1 MERTRLTNQRV
12 ERAKCPSDKK
22 QAFLWDSETPRLA
35 VRTTAAGAK
44 AFIFEGKLDR
54 RTIRLTIGKPSNWT
68 IDSARKEARRLQ
80 SLIDQG
86 IDPRDVKREQ
96 QVAREKAERQ
106 AEKDKDT
113 TLKALLD
120 LYSDHCLAQ
129 GKRRF
134 AAAVRS
140 ATKCHLV
147 EADPYLAKM
156 AAKKITPEQVA
167 GLVRRVMEAGKGR
180 TAGAFRSYLAAAF
193 NCARK
198 APVSAELPAAFI
210 DFDIKS
216 NPVDPV
222 PAIPVNARQR
232 TLSKDE
238 LKAYL
243 KGLDGADRI
252 DMALRLAVYAGG
264 QRMSQ
269 LLRARTEDYDTEAK
283 TLTLWD
289 PKGNRKTPRKH
300 IVPLGT
306 VGASILA
313 DLVKMAEAEESALLF
328 PSKAGTPIH
337 VSNPGKRV
345 SEISTDMDGE
355 VFNLLDI
362 RRTIETMLAGLG
374 VGRDIRAQLL
384 SHGIS
389 GVQAVHYD
397 QHDYLKEK
405 RATIRKWEA
414 FLRRLMEGKGRKVI
428 SLNEAKQGRAL

>member
-1 MERTRLTNQRV
+1 MERTRLTNQRI

-22 QAFLWDSETPRLA
+22 QSFLWDTETPRLA
-35 VRTTAAGAK
+35 LRTTATGAR

-54 RTIRLTIGKPSNWT
+54 RTIRLTIGKPGDWT
-68 IDSARKEARRLQ
+68 IDSARKEARRFQ
-80 SLIDQG
+80 ALIDQG

-96 QVAREKAERQ
+96 REAREKAERQ
-106 AEKDKDT
+106 AKKDKDT

-120 LYSDHCLAQ
+120 LYADHCLAQ

-147 EADPYLAKM
+147 EADSYLAKT

-269 LLRARTEDYDTEAK
+269 LLRARTEDYDPEAK

-300 IVPLGT
+300 IVPLGAIG
-306 VGASILA
+306 VSIVS
-313 DLVKMAEAEESALLF
+313 DLVKMAEADESALLF

-345 SEISTDMDGE
+345 SEISKEMGAE

-362 RRTIETMLAGLG
+362 RRTAETMLAGLG

>member
-12 ERAKCPSDKK
+12 ERATCPRGKN
-22 QAFLWDSETPRLA
+22 QAFLWDTETPRLA
-35 VRTTAAGAK
+35 LRTTAAGAK
-44 AFIFEGKLDR
+44 AFIYEGKLDR
-54 RTIRLTIGKPSNWT
+54 RTIRLTIGKPTDWT

-80 SLIDQG
+80 ALIDQG
-86 IDPRDVKREQ
+86 IDPRDLKREQ
-96 QVAREKAERQ
+96 REARET
-106 AEKDKDT
+106 AEKEAKKAKT
-113 TLKALLD
+113 NTLKALLD
-120 LYSDHCLAQ
+120 LYADHCLAQ

-140 ATKCHLV
+140 ATKCHLT
-147 EADPYLAKM
+147 EAAPDLAGTP
-156 AAKKITPEQVA
+156 AKDITPEQVA

-180 TAGAFRSYLAAAF
+180 TAGSFRSYLAAAF

-243 KGLDGADRI
+243 KALDGADRI
-252 DMALRLAVYAGG
+252 DMVLKLAVYAGG

-269 LLRARTEDYDTEAK
+269 LLRTRVEDYGPEAK

-300 IVPLGT
+300 IVPLGAM
-306 VGASILA
+306 GASIVSN
-313 DLVKMAEAEESALLF
+313 LVELAEADESPLLL
-328 PSKAGTPIH
+328 PSAAGTPIH
-337 VSNPGKRV
+337 VSMPGKRV
-345 SEISTDMDGE
+345 SEISKQMGGE

-405 RATIRKWEA
+405 RATIRKWES
-414 FLRRLMEGKGRKVI
+414 FLKRLIDGEGKKVI
-428 SLNEAKQGRAL
+428 SLREAKQLRG

>member
-1 MERTRLTNQRV
+1 MERARLTNQRI
-12 ERAKCPSDKK
+12 ERATCPPGKN
-22 QAFLWDSETPRLA
+22 QAFLWDTDTPRLA
-35 VRTTAAGAK
+35 LRTTAAGAK
-44 AFIFEGKLDR
+44 AFIYEGKLDR
-54 RTIRLTIGKPSNWT
+54 RTIRLTIGKPTDWT

-80 SLIDQG
+80 ALIDQG
-86 IDPRDVKREQ
+86 VDPREVKREQ
-96 QVAREKAERQ
+96 REARET
-106 AEKDKDT
+106 AEKEAKKAKNN
-113 TLKALLD
+113 TLKALLE
-120 LYSDHCLAQ
+120 LYADHCLAQ

-140 ATKCHLV
+140 ATKCHLN
-147 EADPYLAKM
+147 EAAPDLAGTP
-156 AAKKITPEQVA
+156 AKDITPEQVA

-180 TAGAFRSYLAAAF
+180 TAGSFRSYLAAAF

-232 TLSKDE
+232 TLNKDE

-243 KGLDGADRI
+243 QALDGADRI
-252 DMALRLAVYAGG
+252 DMVLRLAVYAGG

-269 LLRARTEDYDTEAK
+269 LLRTKVEDYDPEAR

-300 IVPLGT
+300 IVPLGAL
-306 VGASILA
+306 GASIVSG
-313 DLVKMAEAEESALLF
+313 LVELAEADESPLLL
-328 PSKAGTPIH
+328 PSAAGTPIH
-337 VSNPGKRV
+337 VSMPGKRV
-345 SEISTDMDGE
+345 SEISKQMGGE

-405 RATIRKWEA
+405 RATVRKWEA
-414 FLRRLMEGKGRKVI
+414 FLKRLIDGEGQKVI
-428 SLNEAKQGRAL
+428 SLKEAKQIRG